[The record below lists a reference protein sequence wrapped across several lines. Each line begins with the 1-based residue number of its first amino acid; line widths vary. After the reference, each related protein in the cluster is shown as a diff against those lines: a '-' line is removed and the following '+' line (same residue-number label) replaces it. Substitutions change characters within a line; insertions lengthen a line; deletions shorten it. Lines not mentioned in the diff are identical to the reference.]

1 MRLVEARIEGF
12 GQYRD
17 QVISFASGL
26 NIIHGTNES
35 GKTTLMKFIQ
45 KAYSTGFTSH
55 RSAANI
61 QKTMKSTGHGT
72 EDPTRVL

>member
-35 GKTTLMKFIQ
+35 GKTTLMKFIEGVL
-45 KAYSTGFTSH
+45 YGFYKQSQ
-55 RSAANI
+55 RR
-61 QKTMKSTGHGT
+61 QYT
-72 EDPTRVL
+72 EDYEK

>member
-35 GKTTLMKFIQ
+35 GKTTLMKFIEGVL
-45 KAYSTGFTSH
+45 YGFTSH
-55 RSAANI
+55 RSVANI

-72 EDPTRVL
+72 EDPTQVL